1 MEDRIRE
8 ILSKVARLQ
17 SSVSDLGPD
26 DDLYAVGLSSL
37 ASVNV
42 MLAIEEEFDVEFP
55 DELLTRRSFQSIS
68 SLTSVVM
75 GLSSS
80 PVSP

>member
-17 SSVSDLGPD
+17 LSVSDLGPD